1 MLSSSCFRIPCPELS
16 AAAAVL
22 ETTINTAVYA
32 QQYVRYTKNET
43 IAAAAAAAAAP
54 LLPLPLRSS
63 AAGPCRARYATAG
76 LQEDPNTL
84 VVVKKHGGDWGA
96 CGRPRRRDLA
106 TSLALR
112 DGRGEGGPAR
122 GQGPRD
128 RGLSLGASL
137 ATK

>member
-1 MLSSSCFRIPCPELS
+1 MLSSSCFRIPSPELS
-16 AAAAVL
+16 AAAVL
-22 ETTINTAVYA
+22 ETTINAAVYA

-106 TSLALR
+106 TSIALR
-112 DGRGEGGPAR
+112 DGRGEGGSAR
-122 GQGPRD
+122 EQGPRD
-128 RGLSLGASL
+128 
-137 ATK
+137 

>member
-32 QQYVRYTKNET
+32 QQYVRYTKNKT
-43 IAAAAAAAAAP
+43 IAAPAAAAAAAAPAPAPPPPP

-76 LQEDPNTL
+76 L
-84 VVVKKHGGDWGA
+84 
-96 CGRPRRRDLA
+96 
-106 TSLALR
+106 
-112 DGRGEGGPAR
+112 
-122 GQGPRD
+122 
-128 RGLSLGASL
+128 
-137 ATK
+137 